1 MGTKI
6 LAWIVVIIVMC
17 MPIVLVIA
25 GIYFGEVSHPRPG
38 LKEKHKQDYEIL
50 SSEIDEF
57 YKEQEESK
65 ITSNEDLNEL
75 SNDS

>member
-6 LAWIVVIIVMC
+6 LAWIVVIIVIC
-17 MPIVLVIA
+17 MPVVLVIA
-25 GIYFGEVSHPRPG
+25 GMYFGEVSHPRLG

-50 SSEIDEF
+50 NSEIDKF

-65 ITSNEDLNEL
+65 IASNEDLNKL

>member
-6 LAWIVVIIVMC
+6 LAFIVVIIFMC
-17 MPIVLVIA
+17 IPIVLVIA
-25 GIYFGEVSHPRPG
+25 GIYFREMIHPRPG

-50 SSEIDEF
+50 STEIDEF

-65 ITSNEDLNEL
+65 IASNEDLNKL